1 MYSINWRNGEE
12 KSNQRREC
20 GTANIHWNSIANKI
34 NRISTFSVED
44 ATEIKNAFFPEWK
57 IEKLFKKEE

>member
-34 NRISTFSVED
+34 NRISTFRVED
-44 ATEIKNAFFPEWK
+44 ATEIKNVFFPE
-57 IEKLFKKEE
+57 